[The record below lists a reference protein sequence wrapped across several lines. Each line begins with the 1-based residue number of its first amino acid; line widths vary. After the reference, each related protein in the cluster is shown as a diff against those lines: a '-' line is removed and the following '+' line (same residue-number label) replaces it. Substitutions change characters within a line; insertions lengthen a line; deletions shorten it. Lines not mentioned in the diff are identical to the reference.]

1 MTWRLRESCRAA
13 TRLGFADIIVIA
25 IVMAILLFASWKQ
38 FPAYN
43 RPFTPRAIRTPVPRV
58 PTPGHTALRFGSSD
72 HFEIWIFIF
81 PAAERPAAKK
91 LIARLNALC

>member
-1 MTWRLRESCRAA
+1 MTWPLRESYGGA

-43 RPFTPRAIRTPVPRV
+43 RPFIPRAIRTPQPRV
-58 PTPGHTALRFGSSD
+58 PTRGPIRIS
-72 HFEIWIFIF
+72 
-81 PAAERPAAKK
+81 PRQ
-91 LIARLNALC
+91 

>member
-1 MTWRLRESCRAA
+1 MTWPLRESYGGA

-43 RPFTPRAIRTPVPRV
+43 RPFIPRAIRTPQPASANARTYPHFASAVAV
-58 PTPGHTALRFGSSD
+58 NLKFVEIFETASTQPILFSCR
-72 HFEIWIFIF
+72 
-81 PAAERPAAKK
+81 R
-91 LIARLNALC
+91 ALCR

>member
-1 MTWRLRESCRAA
+1 MTWRLRESYGGA

-43 RPFTPRAIRTPVPRV
+43 RPFIPRAIRTPSPRV
-58 PTPGHTALRFGSSD
+58 PTRGPIRTSPRQ
-72 HFEIWIFIF
+72 
-81 PAAERPAAKK
+81 
-91 LIARLNALC
+91 